1 MSIDRRAVVDL
12 ADLADALRSPGALEE
27 LAAADEPLV
36 VTRLDD
42 AAGTDDAAVGRLID
56 DLGAVRAITVAI
68 LDEPIGLRLEHLAAA
83 FDIVLAAPDL
93 GSLVAVPS
101 PDHGAAVADIADGAA
116 ANPQA
121 AVALA
126 QLLRVGAWQDVATG
140 LAAESFVYST
150 LQSGR
155 EFAAWLARRGPAE
168 IPPDPDAPVLVARRD
183 GHLTITFNR
192 PHRANAVTAAV
203 RDALVEALVVADADP
218 TIEAVS
224 LRGAGRSFSSGGDL
238 AEFGSL
244 PDPATAHAVRTTRS
258 PAWWVHR
265 VGARTRAHLHGA
277 AMGAGIEL
285 AAFAG
290 TVLAAPDTRVR
301 LPEVAMGLVPGA
313 GGTVSLTR
321 RIGRPRT
328 CFLGVTGRELDAT
341 EALEWGVVDR
351 LD

>member
-1 MSIDRRAVVDL
+1 VSIDRRQIVELVDL
-12 ADLADALRSPGALEE
+12 AAALRAPGALEE
-27 LAAADEPLV
+27 LAHADEPLV
-36 VTRLDD
+36 VTRLDNH
-42 AAGTDDAAVGRLID
+42 AGLDDAAMVRLID

-83 FDIVLAAPDL
+83 FDIVLAEPDL

-101 PDHGAAVADIADGAA
+101 TDHAA
-116 ANPQA
+116 AIAAIAASAGTNPQA

-126 QLLRVGAWQDVATG
+126 QLLRIGAWQDVAAG

-150 LQSGR
+150 LQSGS
-155 EFAAWLARRGPAE
+155 EFAAWLAGRGPATL
-168 IPPDPDAPVLVARRD
+168 PPDPEAPVLVSRQD
-183 GHLTITFNR
+183 GHVTITFNR

-203 RDALVEALVVADADP
+203 RDALVEALTLADTDP

-224 LRGAGRSFSSGGDL
+224 LRGAGASFSSGGDL

-244 PDPATAHAVRTTRS
+244 PDPATAHVIRTTRS

-277 AMGAGIEL
+277 AIGAGIEL

-290 TVLAAPDTRVR
+290 TVLAAPDTRIR

-328 CFLGVTGRELDAT
+328 CFLALTGRELDAA
-341 EALEWGVVDR
+341 EALAWGVVDR